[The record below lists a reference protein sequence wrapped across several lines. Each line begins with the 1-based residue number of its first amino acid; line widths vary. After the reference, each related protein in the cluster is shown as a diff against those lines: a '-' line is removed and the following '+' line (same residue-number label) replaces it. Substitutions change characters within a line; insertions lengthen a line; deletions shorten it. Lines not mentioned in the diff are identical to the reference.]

1 MRELSDSGAR
11 AINQIARQT
20 AFSVGAVRSMLHAIE
35 LGGGHMA
42 QFSHAEFSG
51 YGQWMAGGMT
61 MIGDMFNDELKGRV
75 RALCVAL
82 SALLADNRNFRR
94 IDDGDSA
101 TQHPRSNDRARDVR
115 HDVTTP
121 MLLRST
127 SNPWWPHDLGTPD
140 STGSQNVMRYAY
152 FARSRRL
159 VVDDGSSATVYDTLD
174 HDIGGFSQQQS
185 ADASVKFSSQHGTVA
200 LASLPVVTRLQRSRA
215 QRS

>member
-11 AINQIARQT
+11 VINQIARQT
-20 AFSVGAVRSMLHAIE
+20 SFSVGAVRSMLEAIE

-42 QFSHAEFSG
+42 QFSHAEFGG
-51 YGQWMAGGMT
+51 YGQWMAGGMI
-61 MIGDMFNDELKGRV
+61 MIGDMFNDELKRRV

-94 IDDGDSA
+94 VDGDSA
-101 TQHPRSNDRARDVR
+101 TEYARSNDRARGIR
-115 HDVTTP
+115 HDAATP

-127 SNPWWPHDLGTPD
+127 SSQWWPHDLGTPD

-152 FARSRRL
+152 FSRSRRL

-200 LASLPVVTRLQRSRA
+200 LASLPVVTRLQRSGA
-215 QRS
+215 HRS